1 MPSQRL
7 HLVESNLSD
16 KQRAG
21 QRAKIGRVVH
31 LLISLRSD
39 FGRSETK
46 RVDIV
51 AVTFDRSVK
60 ARADDRRRLRGCGET
75 HAHEQSEHEGKKC
88 RRRGMGFEARYFH
101 LRNFSLIVSDSRKLS
116 WTTGT
121 RQFFGRNL
129 RLPAFYATATPLVN
143 NYSQKHKAVSRIQRQ
158 PSRVTALQ
166 ILPCPARG
174 SELASH
180 DLPVFHWRH
189 DARFS

>member
-101 LRNFSLIVSDSRKLS
+101 LRNFSLIVSIHEAELDNGHTPIFRAQPPLAGFLRNGDS
-116 WTTGT
+116 
-121 RQFFGRNL
+121 
-129 RLPAFYATATPLVN
+129 V
-143 NYSQKHKAVSRIQRQ
+143 SQ
-158 PSRVTALQ
+158 
-166 ILPCPARG
+166 
-174 SELASH
+174 
-180 DLPVFHWRH
+180 
-189 DARFS
+189 